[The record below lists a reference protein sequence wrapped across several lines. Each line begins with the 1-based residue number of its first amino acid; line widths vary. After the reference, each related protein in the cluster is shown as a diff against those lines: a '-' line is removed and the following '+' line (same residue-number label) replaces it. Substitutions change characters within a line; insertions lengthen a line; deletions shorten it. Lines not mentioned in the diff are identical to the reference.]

1 MTENVE
7 LLNYIH
13 QNSEMG
19 KVTLKQLIAMVED
32 EDFKKALESELNEYK
47 IIFDLSDTDLKEMN
61 KDAKG
66 LNGLS
71 KISTYIMINLNTLG
85 DKTPCH
91 LSEMLIQGSTMG
103 IIDITKK
110 LKEYKDADKKILDLG
125 KKLLEFEQ
133 QNVEELKK
141 FLS

>member
-1 MTENVE
+1 MNGNVE

-19 KVTLKQLIAMVED
+19 KVTLKQLIAMVKD
-32 EDFKKALESELNEYK
+32 EDLKKTLESELNEYK
-47 IIFDLSDTDLKEMN
+47 SIFDLSDTELNEINKE
-61 KDAKG
+61 AKG
-66 LNGLS
+66 INGLA
-71 KISTYIMINLNTLG
+71 KISSYIMINLNTLR

-91 LSEMLIQGSTMG
+91 ISEMLIQGSTMG

-125 KKLLEFEQ
+125 NKLLQFEQ

-141 FLS
+141 FL